1 MAQIATVTGVVGTVF
16 AIAPNGTVRTLKV
29 GDTLQQGEI
38 VRTGANARVELAM
51 ADGAATAAT
60 TTAGAANGNVAI
72 GSNAIV
78 KVDDNMALGDARPTA
93 QEAAVGIQAI
103 QQVLQAL
110 EAGGDLTE
118 ELEAAA
124 AGIAGG
130 DGDGAG
136 SDFVQL
142 ARVQLDTDSLS
153 YAFDTA
159 QGGSVELFETGT
171 DVLPE
176 ITLGVVAVPDDAPT
190 VQASTNAVL
199 SEADLR
205 VPESGSTVAVGTL
218 VSFSAVPV
226 VAGGTVA
233 SVSGSPETA
242 GPGNRLRVVDPASG
256 AQLVK
261 VTNPTD
267 QAMEFE
273 WRDPSGT
280 AYAKGLVASGE
291 VVYLANDSYGGNRAM
306 QLFVRLPGDS
316 VWTGRNRGSL
326 AVDDAASVDF
336 VFPVAVEGV
345 SFLGQLNFN
354 AGADGGR
361 ITALSGEGVVGLT
374 SGGQPV
380 VFTSTTSADGS
391 SITLTGTAAGK
402 AVLTVQV
409 DTASGAYTA
418 TLLAPLDHPL
428 ADQSGAADPLDLE
441 LGYTVTDADGDT
453 ATGSFTVTV
462 RDDAPTVQPSA
473 GVTLDEHSL
482 VPDGPSGTVVT
493 GRLVDVGDVT
503 VLAGAGPGS
512 VTGSTL
518 TTGPGNTIRLIDPVT
533 GHQMVQVKNPT
544 GQAIE
549 FEWRDNRASVGTVYA
564 KGTVE
569 SGEVLFV
576 STTAHLGTPTI
587 VLFAR
592 FAGVGEFVRAKGQGT
607 LAGTSAATED
617 YPSPLPDPASPLDP
631 GAGTPGLDPGT
642 HHGAA
647 QLQPG
652 RRWRAD
658 CGTERAG
665 RGWIDRSRPTGGVC
679 ADLPGGGGRPARGLC
694 GPDWQRQRHARA
706 GSEGEC
712 RHRQLHRHAA
722 GSAGPRACRAGGGW
736 ERNPAEAGT
745 GLHRGGWRP
754 RPGRWHFRGHG
765 AGRRG
770 GRQTAGGHHQRRY
783 LDGHR

>member
-326 AVDDAASVDF
+326 AVDDAESVDF

-380 VFTSTTSADGS
+380 VFTSTSSADGS

-428 ADQSGAADPLDLE
+428 ADQSGAADPLDLV
-441 LGYTVTDADGDT
+441 LSYTVTDADGDT

-473 GVTLDEHSL
+473 GVTLDERSL

-503 VLAGAGPGS
+503 VAGRCWPGQRNGKHPDHGPGQHH
-512 VTGSTL
+512 
-518 TTGPGNTIRLIDPVT
+518 P
-533 GHQMVQVKNPT
+533 
-544 GQAIE
+544 
-549 FEWRDNRASVGTVYA
+549 
-564 KGTVE
+564 
-569 SGEVLFV
+569 
-576 STTAHLGTPTI
+576 
-587 VLFAR
+587 
-592 FAGVGEFVRAKGQGT
+592 
-607 LAGTSAATED
+607 
-617 YPSPLPDPASPLDP
+617 PD
-631 GAGTPGLDPGT
+631 
-642 HHGAA
+642 
-647 QLQPG
+647 
-652 RRWRAD
+652 
-658 CGTERAG
+658 
-665 RGWIDRSRPTGGVC
+665 
-679 ADLPGGGGRPARGLC
+679 
-694 GPDWQRQRHARA
+694 
-706 GSEGEC
+706 
-712 RHRQLHRHAA
+712 
-722 GSAGPRACRAGGGW
+722 
-736 ERNPAEAGT
+736 
-745 GLHRGGWRP
+745 
-754 RPGRWHFRGHG
+754 
-765 AGRRG
+765 
-770 GRQTAGGHHQRRY
+770 
-783 LDGHR
+783 